1 MIRSE
6 REYGLSDAMGAI
18 VLIAIVGMGIG
29 LVGMFI
35 LSEPPPEKIPALS
48 SDITTIG
55 RTILI
60 THNGGDSIAKSD
72 MAIIVDGTDIKDSF
86 QRTDTTPWT
95 TWAVGDSL
103 LYRVP
108 DDQEMPQGVTIFF
121 IGGSSARIIQS
132 MGVPQSVTA
141 GHYATGTVTPTTT
154 ITTPVTTPPIDPVIA
169 DFSANVVTGIAP
181 YSVQFTDNSLN
192 TPTSWSWNFG
202 DGNTTNNNLQNPE
215 HYYTAAGLYT
225 VSLTATNAG
234 GSGTATKVNFV
245 EVKPAFVD
253 VVVDENVFVYG
264 TKFFFQGNTVI
275 GPDATIIIT
284 GPLAT
289 ADLGGN
295 SHLWV
300 NTIYIDGPVTL
311 DSGSAGL
318 GSPTNPGNISING
331 DLNLWGGDR
340 DIYGDVYVAQDFK
353 LKNCR
358 IHGNVYVNGDL
369 TLGWGEPVLD
379 SDARIYYTGTFTHP
393 GMSPAILSKC
403 IQQATVP
410 TYPIPE
416 LTMPPV
422 KSADWY
428 ADRGYVSSGALT
440 SNLKIFANSY
450 SSTSWTSSASN
461 VIIVAQNGDITLTG
475 LGGSGVT
482 GVFFAPNGRVT
493 FNGGYFEGVVI
504 ARDGFYVTS
513 GGTPVTFRNL
523 DDYISDPADYPF

>member
-60 THNGGDSIAKSD
+60 THNGGDSVTKAD
-72 MAIIVDGTDIKDSF
+72 MAIIVDGADLKDAF
-86 QRTDTTPWT
+86 QRTDATPWT

-154 ITTPVTTPPIDPVIA
+154 IITPVTTAPIDPVIA

-215 HYYTAAGLYT
+215 HFYTTAGLYT

-234 GSGTATKVNFV
+234 GSGTATKVDFI

-253 VVVDENVFVYG
+253 VVIDENVFVYG
-264 TKFFFQGNTVI
+264 TKFYFMGGTVI

-284 GPLAT
+284 GPLTT
-289 ADLGGN
+289 ADLGGG
-295 SHLWV
+295 SSLQV
-300 NTIYIDGPVTL
+300 NTIYIDGSVTL
-311 DSGSAGL
+311 DGGSAGL
-318 GSPTNPGNISING
+318 GSPTNPGNISVNG
-331 DLNLWGGDR
+331 DMVLWTGVR
-340 DIYGDVYVAQDFK
+340 HIYGDVYVAGDLD
-353 LKNCR
+353 LKDAW
-358 IHGNVYVNGDL
+358 IHDIVYVNGDL
-369 TLGWGEPVLD
+369 TLGHTPTLD

-393 GMSPAILSKC
+393 GMSSAILSKC
-403 IQQATVP
+403 IQVATVP
-410 TYPIPE
+410 GYPIPE

-422 KSADWY
+422 KPADWY

-440 SNLKIFANSY
+440 SNLKVFANSY
-450 SSTSWTSSASN
+450 SSTSWRPPASN

-482 GVFFAPNGRVT
+482 GVLFAPNGRVT

-513 GGTPVTFRNL
+513 GGTFITFKNL
-523 DDYISDPADYPF
+523 DDYFSDPADYPF